1 MICNFFGSML
11 YFRIMNRGK
20 PQKYLSLSEEIL
32 ALARELSLREG
43 DALPSERCLS
53 ERFGCNHL
61 TVRKALRVLAERN
74 RIHRVP
80 SRGSYFGPAPA
91 PLRSSNR
98 IGFIF
103 PDDEIFYYRIFA
115 SVERVIA
122 SRGMHPVVHLTGG
135 SEMRELELL
144 DYFDCSGT
152 LALIAVPNRLC
163 ADRYRKLNIP
173 TLFFDTRLPDLDIP
187 QVITDDSAG
196 AFAATEQLILRG
208 HIRIA
213 HIGNEYDF
221 TGEQRLNGFLDAL
234 RKHGLRPD
242 RSLIR
247 MRYPSREWGYHA
259 ARELFA
265 LPRPPT
271 AVFCSNDTIASGVVN
286 FCADK
291 SLRIPADLS
300 VVGFGN
306 TQTAEYLN
314 LSSVSQ
320 NTGRITGA
328 ICSNLELLLKG
339 GRVPPLTVI
348 PTSCISRASVA
359 DCAKPSRGRGRT

>member
-1 MICNFFGSML
+1 MI

-43 DALPSERCLS
+43 DALPSERLLA

-61 TVRKALRVLAERN
+61 TVRKALRVLADRN
-74 RIHRVP
+74 RIHRIP
-80 SRGSYFGPAPA
+80 SRGSYLGSAPA
-91 PLRSSNR
+91 PLRSSDR
-98 IGFIF
+98 VGFIF

-122 SRGMHPVVHLTGG
+122 SNGMHPVVHLTGG
-135 SEMRELELL
+135 SETRELELL
-144 DYFDCSGT
+144 DYFDRSGT

-173 TLFFDTRLPDLDIP
+173 TLFFDARLPELDIP
-187 QVITDDSAG
+187 QVVTDDSAG

-208 HIRIA
+208 HTRIA

-221 TGEQRLNGFLDAL
+221 TGEQRLNGYLDAF
-234 RKHGLRPD
+234 RKYGLRHD
-242 RSLIR
+242 RALIR

-265 LPRPPT
+265 LQKPPT
-271 AVFCSNDTIASGVVN
+271 AIFCSNDTIASGVVN
-286 FCADK
+286 FCADR
-291 SLRIPADLS
+291 SLPIPAALS

-320 NTGRITGA
+320 NTDRITGA
-328 ICSNLELLLKG
+328 ICSNLELLLNG
-339 GRVPPLTVI
+339 GPMPPLTII
-348 PTSCISRASVA
+348 PTSYISRSSVA
-359 DCAKPSRGRGRT
+359 DCANPVRGRGRTPTD